1 MQEYTNMFNPT
12 IDNLYHLMKDMTVK
26 PSIYQNTIW
35 TSRVSNYGYPY
46 RTVLNEHKDFV
57 IAMGAGNSYRINL
70 TWYPY
75 GIFMHMGTL
84 KHCVYIVSK
93 YDKRNYGKF
102 IPIHSVSAS

>member
-1 MQEYTNMFNPT
+1 MFKPT

-26 PSIYQNTIW
+26 PSIYKDTFYMV
-35 TSRVSNYGYPY
+35 RVSNYGYPY

-57 IAMGAGNSYRINL
+57 IAKRSKSEYRVNI

-75 GIFMHMGTL
+75 SIFMPVGTL

-102 IPIHSVSAS
+102 IPLHSVTTS

>member
-1 MQEYTNMFNPT
+1 MQGYTNMFNPT

-26 PSIYQNTIW
+26 PSIYKSTFY
-35 TSRVSNYGYPY
+35 TERKSNYGYPY

-57 IAMGAGNSYRINL
+57 IAKGSENKYRINL

-75 GIFMHMGTL
+75 GIFMPAGTL

-102 IPIHSVSAS
+102 IPLHSVSAL

>member
-1 MQEYTNMFNPT
+1 MFKPTITNM
-12 IDNLYHLMKDMTVK
+12 YHLMKDMTVK
-26 PSIYQNTIW
+26 PSIYQNTFYIE
-35 TSRVSNYGYPY
+35 RVSIYGYPY

-57 IAMGAGNSYRINL
+57 IALGSENKYRVNL

-75 GIFMHMGTL
+75 SVNTCAGTL

-102 IPIHSVSAS
+102 IPFHSVSTS

>member
-1 MQEYTNMFNPT
+1 MFKPT
-12 IDNLYHLMKDMTVK
+12 VDNLYHLMKDMTVK
-26 PSIYQNTIW
+26 PSIYKDTFYMV
-35 TSRVSNYGYPY
+35 RVSNYGYPY

-57 IAMGAGNSYRINL
+57 IAKRSKSEYRVNI

-75 GIFMHMGTL
+75 SIFMPVGTL

-102 IPIHSVSAS
+102 IPLHSVTTS